1 MKNKLKTVIT
11 IFSMLLCFGVFAQ
24 GPPGGQGGRN
34 GGQGRGQQGG
44 VKPDASE
51 ILSKLDTNNDDA
63 IDKDEAS
70 KDKRGKISEDFDE
83 IDTNDDELIDL
94 EELKDSLNNRKSNKR
109 PKRVSP
115 EKLIKQVDDN
125 GDGTLNEL
133 EVAAKDSRQLIKNFN
148 EIDTNQDSEID
159 LDELKEFYAKND
171 EEKEKGKRNR
181 RN

>member
-1 MKNKLKTVIT
+1 MKNNKLKAIIT
-11 IFSMLLCFGVFAQ
+11 IFSMLLCFGIFAQ
-24 GPPGGQGGRN
+24 GPPGGGQGGRGQN
-34 GGQGRGQQGG
+34 GGSQKGG
-44 VKPDASE
+44 KPDASE
-51 ILSKLDTNNDDA
+51 ILSKLDTNNDDV

-70 KDKRGKISEDFDE
+70 KDRRGKISEDFDE
-83 IDTNDDELIDL
+83 IDTNDDDLIDL
-94 EELKDSLNNRKSNKR
+94 EELKDSLNNRKSNDR

-115 EKLIKQVDDN
+115 EKLLKNVDDN

-133 EVAAKDSRQLIKNFN
+133 EVAAKDNRQLSNDFN